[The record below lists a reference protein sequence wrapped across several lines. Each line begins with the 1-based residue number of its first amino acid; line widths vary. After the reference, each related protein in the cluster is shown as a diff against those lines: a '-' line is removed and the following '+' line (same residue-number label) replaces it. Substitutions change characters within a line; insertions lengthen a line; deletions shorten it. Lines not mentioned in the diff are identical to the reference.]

1 MTSLEVDNLF
11 AQTLSGGEDD
21 DAPWNAIHALRRIGT
36 REVFEYAAGW
46 CKSNH
51 ALKRSRG
58 ASVLAQLGKTAEH
71 PRNSFPE
78 ESFAVVANMVSPE
91 EEPEALS
98 SAIHALGHLDDM
110 RGIPLILSHRL
121 HPSADVRF
129 AVACAL
135 GLYPNDPQ
143 AVPALLD
150 LTNDI
155 DED

>member
-71 PRNSFPE
+71 PRNSF
-78 ESFAVVANMVSPE
+78 
-91 EEPEALS
+91 
-98 SAIHALGHLDDM
+98 
-110 RGIPLILSHRL
+110 
-121 HPSADVRF
+121 

-135 GLYPNDPQ
+135 GSYPNDPQ

-150 LTNDI
+150 LTNDT
-155 DED
+155 DEDVRDWAVFGLGNLGDSDSPE